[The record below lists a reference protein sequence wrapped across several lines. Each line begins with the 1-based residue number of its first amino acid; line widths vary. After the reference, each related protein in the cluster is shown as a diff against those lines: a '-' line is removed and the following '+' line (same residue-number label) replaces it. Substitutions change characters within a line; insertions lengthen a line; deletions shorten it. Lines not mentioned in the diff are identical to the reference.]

1 MTSIR
6 FDPVAFVL
14 MQRLRTQVE
23 RERIARRA
31 RHVHLDRSARASGR
45 LIARSGHDSLVAWEH
60 ERGHRDGTGELD
72 RCVRGRGRVPSY
84 R

>member
-23 RERIARRA
+23 RERIDRRA
-31 RHVHLDRSARASGR
+31 RHVHRDRSTRASGR
-45 LIARSGHDSLVAWEH
+45 LIPRSDHDSLVAWEH
-60 ERGHRDGTGELD
+60 E
-72 RCVRGRGRVPSY
+72 GRSSGWNG
-84 R
+84 